1 MIVKQ
6 YEVGQYAVF
15 CYLVGDEQSGEGL
28 FIDPADDTDGL
39 VSEAISQGI
48 QRIKYIVNTHAHVDH
63 VMGNAAMAKKTGAKI
78 VIHEDDADRLVHAP
92 SELLDMFSATQSP
105 PADRVVQEGETIQ
118 VGKVGLRVI
127 HTPGHSPGGISL
139 YLDGMVF
146 TGDTLFVGCVGRTD
160 FPGCSWEVMEASIR
174 DKLYTLPSETVAFPG
189 HNYGASPT
197 STIRYERLH
206 NPFVRG

>member
-48 QRIKYIVNTHAHVDH
+48 QRIRYIVNTHAHVDH

-78 VIHEDDADRLVHAP
+78 VIHEEDAPFLTRTP
-92 SELLDMFSATQSP
+92 SDLLAMFRAASSP
-105 PADRVVQEGETIQ
+105 PAD
-118 VGKVGLRVI
+118 
-127 HTPGHSPGGISL
+127 
-139 YLDGMVF
+139 
-146 TGDTLFVGCVGRTD
+146 
-160 FPGCSWEVMEASIR
+160 
-174 DKLYTLPSETVAFPG
+174 
-189 HNYGASPT
+189 
-197 STIRYERLH
+197 
-206 NPFVRG
+206 